1 MRNFGF
7 NIRAVFWALLGVF
20 CTVHLHSQIISTIAG
35 TGVASWTGD
44 GGPATSASVSYPHG
58 VNVDNQGN
66 IYIAD
71 HDACVIRKID
81 GNGIITTVAGSVAS
95 GFSGDG
101 GLATSA
107 KLNYPTDVVVDNNG
121 NLFIADCANG
131 RIRRVDTA
139 GIITTFAGNG
149 VSLTGG
155 DFGPATQAGL
165 WPYDL
170 ALDNLGNLF
179 IACSITDVVR
189 KIDANGIITTV
200 AGNYNGGYTGDG
212 GLATAAQLNN
222 PMGIAVD
229 LFGNLYIADS
239 SNNCIRKIN
248 SAGIITTI
256 AGNGNEGFSGDNG
269 PATIAMFYNPV
280 DVILDNIGN
289 IYVTDTQNSRVRK
302 ISSSNGIITTIA
314 GNGSQ
319 GFSGDGG
326 LATTASIYIPLGIAI
341 NNTGNLII
349 SDCYNKRIRQV
360 TNVVGISENLSLD
373 QVSGIMIWPVPVTNI
388 LQVKLNAG
396 GQISRV
402 EIFTFDGKKIYER
415 MNESESCT
423 VIIGEFEPV
432 GLYILRITDMQD
444 QQFKSTF
451 TVD

>member
-1 MRNFGF
+1 
-7 NIRAVFWALLGVF
+7 
-20 CTVHLHSQIISTIAG
+20 
-35 TGVASWTGD
+35 
-44 GGPATSASVSYPHG
+44 
-58 VNVDNQGN
+58 
-66 IYIAD
+66 
-71 HDACVIRKID
+71 
-81 GNGIITTVAGSVAS
+81 
-95 GFSGDG
+95 
-101 GLATSA
+101 
-107 KLNYPTDVVVDNNG
+107 
-121 NLFIADCANG
+121 
-131 RIRRVDTA
+131 
-139 GIITTFAGNG
+139 
-149 VSLTGG
+149 
-155 DFGPATQAGL
+155 
-165 WPYDL
+165 
-170 ALDNLGNLF
+170 
-179 IACSITDVVR
+179 
-189 KIDANGIITTV
+189 
-200 AGNYNGGYTGDG
+200 
-212 GLATAAQLNN
+212 LATAAQLNN